1 MKLKLNDKVTWKDK
15 YGRILPGIVTSLD
28 KFTNCVDV
36 DLNGCIQLSA
46 PSFLPYSTKW
56 NNVIIDSFH
65 VITIE
70 NYLKIIHLLFGSLG
84 FISYIRYV
92 SLR

>member
-36 DLNGCIQLSA
+36 DLNGCIQVSA

-56 NNVIIDSFH
+56 NNVIIDPFQ

-70 NYLKIIHLLFGSLG
+70 N
-84 FISYIRYV
+84 
-92 SLR
+92 